1 MLTTIATILP
11 VFLIIL
17 AGYALARTKI
27 LPPESAQILNSFVI
41 WIPLP
46 CLMFHLVATT
56 DWARQWDNGFVIAS
70 LGGSLAIFLIGMV
83 VGRWRGLSVTDMAVD
98 GLNASYANAAY
109 IGLPLLTLAL
119 GPASQPYIMVA
130 FSLTLMLLFA
140 LAVILIEMARYR
152 HLGLTHAVGQAIK
165 GMLRNPV
172 IITPVLGLLWW
183 MTGVPLPAPLDRTM
197 AMVGGSASPT
207 ALVAIGMFLAQ
218 RPLRGALTNP
228 FVITL
233 SAIKLLLHPLLTA
246 VIALYLLHLPRPVA
260 IVAIMIA
267 AMPTGTGP
275 FMVSGFYARDGTVT
289 SGTILL
295 STLFSVLSIAVIL
308 TIFAG

>member
-119 GPASQPYIMVA
+119 
-130 FSLTLMLLFA
+130 F
-140 LAVILIEMARYR
+140 
-152 HLGLTHAVGQAIK
+152 
-165 GMLRNPV
+165 
-172 IITPVLGLLWW
+172 
-183 MTGVPLPAPLDRTM
+183 
-197 AMVGGSASPT
+197 
-207 ALVAIGMFLAQ
+207 
-218 RPLRGALTNP
+218 
-228 FVITL
+228 
-233 SAIKLLLHPLLTA
+233 
-246 VIALYLLHLPRPVA
+246 
-260 IVAIMIA
+260 
-267 AMPTGTGP
+267 
-275 FMVSGFYARDGTVT
+275 
-289 SGTILL
+289 
-295 STLFSVLSIAVIL
+295 VLSVATGMIGLIVVFPWLGHATWHAWRAVR
-308 TIFAG
+308 